1 MIKPWCSITDIHRGF
16 HSSWDTQTASRE
28 LIRLPV
34 LLQAERK
41 SMQPDAEWL
50 TRLSHHS
57 LGLDPRLPSLSPHRH
72 TTYDWLAYE
81 NKSLINRSQ
90 WVYFCPFSTFDSHP
104 NQVKSLPTVLDAK
117 RHTDWH
123 TTRVANCVSHKALL
137 GRSIL
142 QPVWFS
148 RNMQTIQNTHFLLY
162 VYFQFIFNTKSISI

>member
-1 MIKPWCSITDIHRGF
+1 MGYADRFTRAHTSTGLITGREEINAARRRVADPAV
-16 HSSWDTQTASRE
+16 SS
-28 LIRLPV
+28 LIGSGPSPAISV
-34 LLQAERK
+34 
-41 SMQPDAEWL
+41 P
-50 TRLSHHS
+50 TRA
-57 LGLDPRLPSLSPHRH
+57 HRH

-123 TTRVANCVSHKALL
+123 TTRVANCVSHTALL